1 MKKSSKIVVLGS
13 TGQLG
18 RALRNSFKSTPNDWE
33 VTYLSRKM
41 LNLSR
46 LSSIQKLKD
55 YTFDILINTAA
66 YTAVDKAEKQ
76 QQRCAKI
83 NALALEELAAI
94 CNKKKAFIIHYSTD
108 YVYDNNLRRP
118 LLEEDSTDPKST
130 YAITKLLG
138 EKLLRA
144 ICRNHYII
152 RTSWLYSAE
161 GQNFLNTMLRLAQTR
176 DEIAV
181 VSDQEGTPTYTGDLA
196 DFTVSL
202 IQKHLQTS
210 EEDLDF
216 FGTYNFSNSGQTTWH
231 GFAEEIFKIAQLPN
245 KVIPISTSDYQ
256 TLAKRPAYS
265 VLDCTKIE
273 TLLGREI
280 PDWKDA
286 LQRCM
291 KSHINA

>member
-1 MKKSSKIVVLGS
+1 MNNNAKIVVLGS

-18 RALRNSFKSTPNDWE
+18 RALKDSFKAASNGWE
-33 VTYLSRKM
+33 VTYLNRKK

-55 YTFDILINTAA
+55 YSFDILINTAA
-66 YTAVDKAEKQ
+66 YTAVDKAEIQ

-83 NALALEELAAI
+83 NALAMEELAAI
-94 CNKKKAFIIHYSTD
+94 CNKKKACIIHYSTD

-118 LLEEDSTDPKST
+118 LLEDDSTDPKST

-161 GQNFLNTMLRLAQTR
+161 GQNFLNTMLSLAQTR

-202 IQKHLQTS
+202 IQKHLRSS
-210 EEDLDF
+210 EDDRDF

-231 GFAEEIFKIAQLPN
+231 GFAKEIFKIAQLPN

-273 TLLGREI
+273 SLLGREI

-291 KSHINA
+291 KSYINA

>member
-1 MKKSSKIVVLGS
+1 MNNNAKIVVLGS

-18 RALRNSFKSTPNDWE
+18 SALKDSFKLASPGWE
-33 VTYLSRKM
+33 VTYLNRKQ
-41 LNLSR
+41 LNLSK
-46 LSSIQKLKD
+46 LSSIQKLRD
-55 YTFDILINTAA
+55 YSFDILINTAA

-83 NALALEELAAI
+83 NALAMEELAAI
-94 CNKKKAFIIHYSTD
+94 CNKKKASIIHYSTD
-108 YVYDNNLRRP
+108 YVYDNELRRP
-118 LLEEDSTDPKST
+118 LTEEDTTSPKST

-144 ICRNHYII
+144 ICKNHYII
-152 RTSWLYSAE
+152 RTSWLYNAD
-161 GQNFLNTMLRLAQTR
+161 GQNFMNTMLRLAQTR

-181 VSDQEGTPTYTGDLA
+181 VSDQEGTPTYARDLA
-196 DFTVSL
+196 DFTTLL
-202 IQKHLQTS
+202 IQKHLQT
-210 EEDLDF
+210 EEAPDF
-216 FGTYNFSNSGQTTWH
+216 YGTYNFSNAGQTTWS

-245 KVIPISTSDYQ
+245 KVIPITTSEYP

-273 TLLGREI
+273 KLLDRKI

-291 KSHINA
+291 KSHLNA